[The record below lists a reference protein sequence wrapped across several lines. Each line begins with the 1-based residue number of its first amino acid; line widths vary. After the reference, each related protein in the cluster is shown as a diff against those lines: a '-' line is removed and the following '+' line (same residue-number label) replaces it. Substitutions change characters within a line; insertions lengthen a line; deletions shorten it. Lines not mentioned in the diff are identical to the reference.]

1 MALPGSPLDPRS
13 QRTKG
18 LIHDG
23 KTLVQNNDDVLTIL
37 SQADRME
44 TPPPEPIKFLALT
57 L

>member
-44 TPPPEPIKFLALT
+44 TPPPEPYQIPSLRL
-57 L
+57 